1 MNFGKLRLTIY
12 AHKSKLVSIIGYS
25 FKSLLQEQNVS
36 APIST
41 RPIKVLVVEENQPEY
56 APWFQVVSSGV
67 NNGQFESERAGT
79 LTKALGLLEKEPFD
93 VILLDLA
100 LPDNVGVGTFSQICM
115 RVPEVPI
122 VVTAALENKKQAFE
136 VLREGAQDYLVK
148 GEVDVKLLRRA
159 LYYAIERHH
168 SRVLLQ
174 QLSFNDELTGL
185 LNRRGFLS
193 MAQQQLKIAQREEW
207 ELVLLF
213 ADLDSLKNIND
224 NFGHT
229 EGDRALKSVA
239 TVLKKTFRTSDLIA
253 RLGGDEFIVLA
264 LNAPAAGVQKMK
276 ARLKSNLDRHNSQ
289 NRYYQLSLSIGIA
302 QFDPNH
308 ETSLESMIVKADKA
322 LYENKRKKR
331 LAGSERSPND

>member
-1 MNFGKLRLTIY
+1 
-12 AHKSKLVSIIGYS
+12 
-25 FKSLLQEQNVS
+25 
-36 APIST
+36 
-41 RPIKVLVVEENQPEY
+41 VLVGEENQPEY
-56 APWFQVVSSGV
+56 APWFQVVSAGMNSD
-67 NNGQFESERAGT
+67 QFESDRASS
-79 LTKALGLLEKEPFD
+79 LANALVLLEKEPFD

-100 LPDNVGVGTFSQICM
+100 LPDSAGIATFSQICV

-122 VVTAALENKKQAFE
+122 VVTSALENNSHAFE
-136 VLREGAQDYLVK
+136 VLREGAQDYLIK
-148 GEVDVKLLRRA
+148 GEVDMKLLRRT
-159 LYYAIERHH
+159 LLYAIERHR

-174 QLSFNDELTGL
+174 QLSFNDELTSL

-193 MAQQQLKIAQREEW
+193 MAQQQLKIAQREDW

-224 NFGHT
+224 SFGHP

-239 TVLKKTFRTSDLIA
+239 AVLKKTFRTSDLIA

-264 LNAPAAGVQKMK
+264 LNAPAAGVQTMTT
-276 ARLKSNLDRHNSQ
+276 RLQSNLDRHNSQ

-302 QFDPNH
+302 QFDPNQVS
-308 ETSLESMIVKADKA
+308 SLDTMIMEADKA

-331 LAGSERSPND
+331 LAGSDRSSKE

>member
-1 MNFGKLRLTIY
+1 LPDLPP
-12 AHKSKLVSIIGYS
+12 
-25 FKSLLQEQNVS
+25 Q
-36 APIST
+36 
-41 RPIKVLVVEENQPEY
+41 RPVKVLVIEENQPEY
-56 APWFQVVSSGV
+56 APWFQLVSTGL
-67 NNGQFESERAGT
+67 NTGQFQAERVAS
-79 LTKALGLLEKEPFD
+79 LSSALALLEKEPFD

-100 LPDNVGVGTFSQICM
+100 LPDSVGVATFSQICV

-122 VVTAALENKKQAFE
+122 VVTSALENKNHAIE
-136 VLREGAQDYLVK
+136 ILREGAQDYLVK
-148 GEVDVKLLRRA
+148 GEINVKQLQRTVL
-159 LYYAIERHH
+159 YAIERHR

-193 MAQQQLKIAQREEW
+193 MAQQQLKIAQREDW
-207 ELVLLF
+207 QLVLLF

-229 EGDRALKSVA
+229 EGDRALKSIA
-239 TVLKKTFRTSDLIA
+239 AVLKKTFRTSDILA

-264 LNAPAAGVQKMK
+264 LNAPAAGVQTMTS
-276 ARLKSNLDRHNSQ
+276 RLQKNLDLHNSQ

-302 QFDPNH
+302 QFDPKRVS
-308 ETSLESMIVKADKA
+308 SLDSMIMEADKA

-331 LAGSERSPND
+331 LTSQNSSTDD

>member
-1 MNFGKLRLTIY
+1 MS
-12 AHKSKLVSIIGYS
+12 ASITS
-25 FKSLLQEQNVS
+25 
-36 APIST
+36 
-41 RPIKVLVVEENQPEY
+41 RPIKVLVIEENQPKY
-56 APWFQVVSSGV
+56 APWFQVVSAGI
-67 NNGQFESERAGT
+67 NTDQFESERVSS
-79 LTKALGLLEKEPFD
+79 LSKALVLLEKEPFD

-100 LPDNVGVGTFSQICM
+100 LPDSAGIATFSQICV

-122 VVTAALENKKQAFE
+122 VVVSALENNTHAFE
-136 VLREGAQDYLVK
+136 VLREGAQDYLIK
-148 GEVDVKLLRRA
+148 GEVDVKLLRRT
-159 LYYAIERHH
+159 LLYAIERHR

-193 MAQQQLKIAQREEW
+193 MAQQQLKIALREDW

-224 NFGHT
+224 SFGHT
-229 EGDRALKSVA
+229 EGDRALKSIA
-239 TVLKKTFRTSDLIA
+239 MVLNKTFRTSDIIA

-264 LNAPAAGVQKMK
+264 LNAPATGVQTMTT
-276 ARLKSNLDRHNSQ
+276 RLQSNLDRHNSQ

-302 QFDPNH
+302 QFDPK
-308 ETSLESMIVKADKA
+308 EVSSLEAMIMEADKA

-331 LAGSERSPND
+331 KSGSERSSQL

>member
-1 MNFGKLRLTIY
+1 
-12 AHKSKLVSIIGYS
+12 
-25 FKSLLQEQNVS
+25 
-36 APIST
+36 
-41 RPIKVLVVEENQPEY
+41 
-56 APWFQVVSSGV
+56 
-67 NNGQFESERAGT
+67 
-79 LTKALGLLEKEPFD
+79 
-93 VILLDLA
+93 
-100 LPDNVGVGTFSQICM
+100 
-115 RVPEVPI
+115 
-122 VVTAALENKKQAFE
+122 LENKKQAFE

-148 GEVDVKLLRRA
+148 GEVNVKLLRRA
-159 LYYAIERHH
+159 LFYAIERHR

-193 MAQQQLKIAQREEW
+193 MAQQQLKIAQREDW

-229 EGDRALKSVA
+229 EGDRALKSIA
-239 TVLKKTFRTSDLIA
+239 AVLIKTFRTSDLIA

-276 ARLKSNLDRHNSQ
+276 TRLKSNLDRHNSQ

-302 QFDPNH
+302 QFDPKH
-308 ETSLESMIVKADKA
+308 ETSLETMIVEADKA
-322 LYENKRKKR
+322 LYDNKRKKR
-331 LAGSERSPND
+331 LAGSERSPNN

>member
-1 MNFGKLRLTIY
+1 LCARLLI
-12 AHKSKLVSIIGYS
+12 LDYS
-25 FKSLLQEQNVS
+25 FISLLQEQNVS
-36 APIST
+36 TPIST
-41 RPIKVLVVEENQPEY
+41 RPIKVLVVEENQPDY

-67 NNGQFESERAGT
+67 NDGQFESERAGT
-79 LTKALGLLEKEPFD
+79 LTIALGLLEKEPFD

-100 LPDNVGVGTFSQICM
+100 LPDSVGVGTFSQICV

-122 VVTAALENKKQAFE
+122 IVTSALENKKQAFE

-148 GEVDVKLLRRA
+148 GEVNVKLLRRA
-159 LYYAIERHH
+159 LFYAIERHR

-193 MAQQQLKIAQREEW
+193 MAQQQLKIAQREDW

-229 EGDRALKSVA
+229 EGDRALKSIA
-239 TVLKKTFRTSDLIA
+239 AVLIKTFRTSDLIA

-276 ARLKSNLDRHNSQ
+276 TRLKSNLDRHNSQ

-302 QFDPNH
+302 QFDPKH
-308 ETSLESMIVKADKA
+308 ETSLETMIVEADKA
-322 LYENKRKKR
+322 LYDNKRKKR
-331 LAGSERSPND
+331 LAGSERSPNN

>member
-1 MNFGKLRLTIY
+1 MS
-12 AHKSKLVSIIGYS
+12 ASI
-25 FKSLLQEQNVS
+25 S
-36 APIST
+36 A

-56 APWFQVVSSGV
+56 APWFQVVSVGV
-67 NNGQFESERAGT
+67 DSGQFEAKRAST
-79 LTKALGLLEKEPFD
+79 LTGALGLLEKEPFD
-93 VILLDLA
+93 VVLLDLA
-100 LPDNVGVGTFSQICM
+100 LPDSGGVSTFSQISL

-122 VVTAALENKKQAFE
+122 VVTSALENSNQAFE

-159 LYYAIERHH
+159 LLYAIERHRT
-168 SRVLLQ
+168 RVLLQ

-193 MAQQQLKIAQREEW
+193 MAQQELKVAQREDW

-213 ADLDSLKNIND
+213 ADLDSLKSIND

-229 EGDRALKSVA
+229 EGDRALKSIA
-239 TVLKKTFRTSDLIA
+239 AILRKTFRTSDIIA

-264 LNAPAAGVQKMK
+264 LNAPAAGVQKMM
-276 ARLKSNLDRHNSQ
+276 ARLQNNLELHNSQ

-302 QFDPNH
+302 QFDPNKVV
-308 ETSLESMIVKADKA
+308 SLEAMIVEADRA
-322 LYENKRKKR
+322 LYENKRQKGGNRTNRK
-331 LAGSERSPND
+331 SDN

>member
-1 MNFGKLRLTIY
+1 MR
-12 AHKSKLVSIIGYS
+12 
-25 FKSLLQEQNVS
+25 LLQEQNVS

-67 NNGQFESERAGT
+67 NDGQFESERAGT
-79 LTKALGLLEKEPFD
+79 LTIALGRLEKEPFD

-100 LPDNVGVGTFSQICM
+100 LPDSVGVGTFSQVCV

-122 VVTAALENKKQAFE
+122 VVTSALENKKQAFE

-148 GEVDVKLLRRA
+148 GEVNVKLLRRA
-159 LYYAIERHH
+159 LYYAIERHR

-193 MAQQQLKIAQREEW
+193 MAQQQLKIAQREDW

-229 EGDRALKSVA
+229 EGDRALKSIA
-239 TVLKKTFRTSDLIA
+239 GVLKKTFRTSDLIA

-276 ARLKSNLDRHNSQ
+276 TRLKSNLDRHNSQ

-302 QFDPNH
+302 QFDPKH
-308 ETSLESMIVKADKA
+308 ETSLESMIMEADKA
-322 LYENKRKKR
+322 LYDNKRKKR
-331 LAGSERSPND
+331 LAGSERSPNN

>member
-1 MNFGKLRLTIY
+1 MS
-12 AHKSKLVSIIGYS
+12 ASITS
-25 FKSLLQEQNVS
+25 
-36 APIST
+36 
-41 RPIKVLVVEENQPEY
+41 RPIKVLIVEENQPEY
-56 APWFQVVSSGV
+56 APWFQVVSNGV
-67 NNGQFESERAGT
+67 NSDQFESERVAS
-79 LTKALGLLEKEPFD
+79 LSKALVLVEKEPFD

-100 LPDNVGVGTFSQICM
+100 LPDSVGIATFSQICV

-122 VVTAALENKKQAFE
+122 VVTSALENKNHAFE
-136 VLREGAQDYLVK
+136 VLREGAQDYLIK
-148 GEVDVKLLRRA
+148 GEVDVKLLRRT
-159 LYYAIERHH
+159 LLYAIERHR

-193 MAQQQLKIAQREEW
+193 MAQQQLKIAQREDW

-224 NFGHT
+224 SFGHT
-229 EGDRALKSVA
+229 EGDRALKSIA

-264 LNAPAAGVQKMK
+264 LNAPAAGVQTMTT
-276 ARLKSNLDRHNSQ
+276 RLQSNLDRLNSQ

-302 QFDPNH
+302 QFDPNRVV
-308 ETSLESMIVKADKA
+308 SLETMIMEADKA
-322 LYENKRKKR
+322 LYENKRKRR
-331 LAGSERSPND
+331 LAGSESSSDE

>member
-1 MNFGKLRLTIY
+1 
-12 AHKSKLVSIIGYS
+12 
-25 FKSLLQEQNVS
+25 LLQEQNVS

-67 NNGQFESERAGT
+67 NNGQFESERVGT

-159 LYYAIERHH
+159 LYYAIERHR

-193 MAQQQLKIAQREEW
+193 MAQQQLKIAQREDW

-229 EGDRALKSVA
+229 EGDRALKSIA
-239 TVLKKTFRTSDLIA
+239 TVLIKTFRTSDLIA

-276 ARLKSNLDRHNSQ
+276 ARLKSNLDQHNSQ

-308 ETSLESMIVKADKA
+308 ETSLESMIMEADKA
-322 LYENKRKKR
+322 LYDNKRKKR
-331 LAGSERSPND
+331 LAGSESSPNN

>member
-1 MNFGKLRLTIY
+1 M
-12 AHKSKLVSIIGYS
+12 
-25 FKSLLQEQNVS
+25 SLLQEQNVS

-67 NNGQFESERAGT
+67 NDGQFESERAGT
-79 LTKALGLLEKEPFD
+79 LTIALGRLEKEPFD

-100 LPDNVGVGTFSQICM
+100 LPDSVGVGTFSQVCV

-122 VVTAALENKKQAFE
+122 VVTSALENKKQAFE

-148 GEVDVKLLRRA
+148 GEVNVKLLRRA
-159 LYYAIERHH
+159 LYYAIERHR

-193 MAQQQLKIAQREEW
+193 MAQQQLKIAQREDW

-229 EGDRALKSVA
+229 EGDRALKSIA
-239 TVLKKTFRTSDLIA
+239 AVLKKTFRTSDLIA

-276 ARLKSNLDRHNSQ
+276 PRLKSNLDRHNSQ

-302 QFDPNH
+302 QFDPKH
-308 ETSLESMIVKADKA
+308 ETSLESMILEADKA
-322 LYENKRKKR
+322 LYDNKRKKR
-331 LAGSERSPND
+331 LAGSERSPNN

>member
-1 MNFGKLRLTIY
+1 MTDLPP
-12 AHKSKLVSIIGYS
+12 
-25 FKSLLQEQNVS
+25 Q
-36 APIST
+36 
-41 RPIKVLVVEENQPEY
+41 RPVKVLVIEENQPEY
-56 APWFQVVSSGV
+56 APWFQLVSTGL
-67 NNGQFESERAGT
+67 NTGQFQAERVAS
-79 LTKALGLLEKEPFD
+79 LSSALARLEKEPFD

-100 LPDNVGVGTFSQICM
+100 LPDSVGVATFSQICV

-122 VVTAALENKKQAFE
+122 VVTSALENKNHAIE
-136 VLREGAQDYLVK
+136 ILREGAQDYLVK
-148 GEVDVKLLRRA
+148 GEINIKQLQRTVL
-159 LYYAIERHH
+159 YAIERHR

-193 MAQQQLKIAQREEW
+193 MAQQQLKIAQREDW
-207 ELVLLF
+207 QLVLLF

-229 EGDRALKSVA
+229 EGDRALKSIA
-239 TVLKKTFRTSDLIA
+239 AVLKKTFRTSDILA

-264 LNAPAAGVQKMK
+264 LNAPAAGVQTMTS
-276 ARLKSNLDRHNSQ
+276 RLQKNLDLHNSQ

-302 QFDPNH
+302 QFDPKRVS
-308 ETSLESMIVKADKA
+308 SLDSMIMEADKA

-331 LAGSERSPND
+331 LTSQNRSTDD

>member
-1 MNFGKLRLTIY
+1 M
-12 AHKSKLVSIIGYS
+12 
-25 FKSLLQEQNVS
+25 SLLQEQNVS

-67 NNGQFESERAGT
+67 NDGQFESERAGT
-79 LTKALGLLEKEPFD
+79 LTIALGRLEKEPFD

-100 LPDNVGVGTFSQICM
+100 LPDSVGVGTFSQVCV

-122 VVTAALENKKQAFE
+122 VVTSALENKKQAFE

-148 GEVDVKLLRRA
+148 GEVDVKVLRRA
-159 LYYAIERHH
+159 LYYAIERHR

-193 MAQQQLKIAQREEW
+193 MAQQQLKIAQREDW

-229 EGDRALKSVA
+229 EGDRALKSIA
-239 TVLKKTFRTSDLIA
+239 AVLKKTFRTSDLIA

-276 ARLKSNLDRHNSQ
+276 TRLKSNLDRHNSQ

-302 QFDPNH
+302 QFDPKH
-308 ETSLESMIVKADKA
+308 ETSLESMIMEADKA
-322 LYENKRKKR
+322 LYDNKRKKR
-331 LAGSERSPND
+331 LAGSERSPNN

>member
-1 MNFGKLRLTIY
+1 M
-12 AHKSKLVSIIGYS
+12 V
-25 FKSLLQEQNVS
+25 

-67 NNGQFESERAGT
+67 KDGQFDSERVGT
-79 LTKALGLLEKEPFD
+79 LTKALVLLEKEPFD

-100 LPDNVGVGTFSQICM
+100 LPDSVGVGTFSQICV

-122 VVTAALENKKQAFE
+122 VVTSALENKKQAFE

-148 GEVDVKLLRRA
+148 GEVDVKLLQRA
-159 LYYAIERHH
+159 LYYAIERHR

-193 MAQQQLKIAQREEW
+193 MAQQQLKIAQREDW

-239 TVLKKTFRTSDLIA
+239 SVLKKTFRTSDLIA

-276 ARLKSNLDRHNSQ
+276 TRLKSNLDRHNSQ

-308 ETSLESMIVKADKA
+308 ETSLEAMIVEADKA

-331 LAGSERSPND
+331 LAGSERSPKNKDLSQ

>member
-1 MNFGKLRLTIY
+1 M
-12 AHKSKLVSIIGYS
+12 
-25 FKSLLQEQNVS
+25 S
-36 APIST
+36 APISS

-67 NNGQFESERAGT
+67 NDGQFESERAGT
-79 LTKALGLLEKEPFD
+79 LTIALGRLEKEPFD

-100 LPDNVGVGTFSQICM
+100 LPDSVGVGTFSQICV

-122 VVTAALENKKQAFE
+122 VVTSALENKKQAFE

-148 GEVDVKLLRRA
+148 GEVDVKVLRRA
-159 LYYAIERHH
+159 LNYAIERHR

-193 MAQQQLKIAQREEW
+193 MAQQQLKIAQREDW

-229 EGDRALKSVA
+229 EGDRALKSIA
-239 TVLKKTFRTSDLIA
+239 AVLNKTFRTSDLIA

-276 ARLKSNLDRHNSQ
+276 TRLKSNLDRHNSQ

-302 QFDPNH
+302 QFDPSH
-308 ETSLESMIVKADKA
+308 ETSLESMIVEADKA

-331 LAGSERSPND
+331 LAGSDKSPNI

>member
-1 MNFGKLRLTIY
+1 MST
-12 AHKSKLVSIIGYS
+12 
-25 FKSLLQEQNVS
+25 
-36 APIST
+36 PIST
-41 RPIKVLVVEENQPEY
+41 RPIKVLVVEENQPDY

-67 NNGQFESERAGT
+67 NDGQFESERAGT
-79 LTKALGLLEKEPFD
+79 LTIALGLLEKEPFD

-100 LPDNVGVGTFSQICM
+100 LPDSVGVGTFSQICV

-122 VVTAALENKKQAFE
+122 IVTSALENKKQAFE

-148 GEVDVKLLRRA
+148 GEVNVKLLRRA
-159 LYYAIERHH
+159 LFYAIERHR

-193 MAQQQLKIAQREEW
+193 MAQQQLKIAQREDW

-229 EGDRALKSVA
+229 EGDRALKSIA
-239 TVLKKTFRTSDLIA
+239 AVLIKTFRTSDLIA

-276 ARLKSNLDRHNSQ
+276 TRLKSNLDRHNSQ

-302 QFDPNH
+302 QFDPKH
-308 ETSLESMIVKADKA
+308 ETSLETMIVEADKA
-322 LYENKRKKR
+322 LYDNKRKKR
-331 LAGSERSPND
+331 LAGSERSPNN

>member
-1 MNFGKLRLTIY
+1 MSDSHPRG
-12 AHKSKLVSIIGYS
+12 
-25 FKSLLQEQNVS
+25 
-36 APIST
+36 
-41 RPIKVLVVEENQPEY
+41 PIKVLVVEEKQPEY
-56 APWFQVVSSGV
+56 APWFQIVSKGV
-67 NNGQFESERAGT
+67 NADQFEAERVAT
-79 LTKALGLLEKEPFD
+79 LSNALALLEKEPFD

-100 LPDNVGVGTFSQICM
+100 LPDSVGVATFSQICV

-122 VVTAALENKKQAFE
+122 VVTSALENKNHAFE

-148 GEVDVKLLRRA
+148 GEVDIKLLRRT
-159 LYYAIERHH
+159 LLFAIERHR

-193 MAQQQLKIAQREEW
+193 MAQQQLKIAQREDW
-207 ELVLLF
+207 QLVLLF

-239 TVLKKTFRTSDLIA
+239 SVLKKTFRTSDLIA

-264 LNAPAAGVQKMK
+264 LNAPAAGVQTMTN
-276 ARLKSNLDRHNSQ
+276 RLENNLDRHNSQ

-302 QFDPNH
+302 QFDPKRVS
-308 ETSLESMIVKADKA
+308 SLDSMIMEADKA
-322 LYENKRKKR
+322 LYENKRQKR
-331 LAGSERSPND
+331 LTNSNSTNDD

>member
-1 MNFGKLRLTIY
+1 M
-12 AHKSKLVSIIGYS
+12 
-25 FKSLLQEQNVS
+25 S
-36 APIST
+36 ASIST

-67 NNGQFESERAGT
+67 NTGQFESERVGT
-79 LTKALGLLEKEPFD
+79 LTNALGLLEKEPFD

-100 LPDNVGVGTFSQICM
+100 LPDSVGTGTFSQICV

-122 VVTAALENKKQAFE
+122 VVTSALENKKQAFE

-148 GEVDVKLLRRA
+148 GEVDVKLLKRA
-159 LYYAIERHH
+159 LLYAIERHR

-174 QLSFNDELTGL
+174 QLSFNDELTSL

-193 MAQQQLKIAQREEW
+193 MAQQQLKIAQREDW

-229 EGDRALKSVA
+229 EGDRALKSIA
-239 TVLKKTFRTSDLIA
+239 TVLKKTFRTSDIIA

-264 LNAPAAGVQKMK
+264 LNAPAAGVQTMTS
-276 ARLKSNLDRHNSQ
+276 RLQTNLDRHNSQ

-302 QFDPNH
+302 QFDPNRV
-308 ETSLESMIVKADKA
+308 TSLETMIVEADKA

-331 LAGSERSPND
+331 LTGSGSTSNQ

>member
-1 MNFGKLRLTIY
+1 MS
-12 AHKSKLVSIIGYS
+12 ASITS
-25 FKSLLQEQNVS
+25 
-36 APIST
+36 

-56 APWFQVVSSGV
+56 APWFQVVSNGV
-67 NNGQFESERAGT
+67 NSDQFESERVAS
-79 LTKALGLLEKEPFD
+79 LSKALVLLENEPFD

-100 LPDNVGVGTFSQICM
+100 LPDSVGIATFSQICV

-122 VVTAALENKKQAFE
+122 VVTSALENKNHAFE
-136 VLREGAQDYLVK
+136 VLREGAQDYLIK
-148 GEVDVKLLRRA
+148 GEVDIKLLRRT
-159 LYYAIERHH
+159 LLFAIERHR

-193 MAQQQLKIAQREEW
+193 MAQQQLKIAQREDW

-224 NFGHT
+224 SFGHT
-229 EGDRALKSVA
+229 EGDRALKSIA
-239 TVLKKTFRTSDLIA
+239 TVLKITFRTSDLIA

-264 LNAPAAGVQKMK
+264 LNAPAAGVQTMTT
-276 ARLKSNLDRHNSQ
+276 RLQSNLDRLNSQ

-302 QFDPNH
+302 QFDPNRVI
-308 ETSLESMIVKADKA
+308 SLETMIMEADKA
-322 LYENKRKKR
+322 LYENKRKRR
-331 LAGSERSPND
+331 LAGSESSSDE